1 VLADGKVVA
10 RIFKVPIAP
19 QARPWM
25 WGERP
30 QRSHTP
36 RRARLRA
43 DARGG
48 NGGVRQKLAA
58 GVVLRSG
65 NPLSRANGKNIR
77 SF

>member
-1 VLADGKVVA
+1 MLADGKVVA

-43 DARGG
+43 DARGRDG
-48 NGGVRQKLAA
+48 SVRQELAE

-65 NPLSRANGKNIR
+65 NPLSGANRKNIR